1 MESKYTIQ
9 EAVVVLNENS
19 ELVEWF
25 DTDEEAEEYV
35 EEMEVEDSRKMKYHQ
50 LEKLK
55 PYRIIKGSSDDTFFI
70 GDVIW
75 LSPNGHINCIIGNGF
90 IDPSE
95 IGSESLDFDAEEA
108 DDYEVIK
115 TQSSEICRKLKTR

>member
-1 MESKYTIQ
+1 
-9 EAVVVLNENS
+9 
-19 ELVEWF
+19 
-25 DTDEEAEEYV
+25 
-35 EEMEVEDSRKMKYHQ
+35 MKYHE
-50 LEKLK
+50 LKKLK

-75 LSPNGHINCIIGNGF
+75 LSPNGYINCIIGKGF

-115 TQSSEICRKLKTR
+115 TQSSEICRKIKTR